1 MLSWLTIPLY
11 AVRMGMEAQNAAA
24 LGFFRLAGANIPSSE
39 SNGAKIPSSESNI
52 EGGAIRTTAPVLA
65 STAARSGAKKRRAS
79 AHSTPKKRRQSLKG
93 RHRR

>member
-24 LGFFRLAGANIPSSE
+24 LGFLRLAGANIPSSE
-39 SNGAKIPSSESNI
+39 SNGANIPSSESSM
-52 EGGAIRTTAPVLA
+52 EDGAITTTAPVLA
-65 STAARSGAKKRRAS
+65 SKAARGGAKRRRAS
-79 AHSTPKKRRQSLKG
+79 AHSTPKKRRRSPKG

>member
-1 MLSWLTIPLY
+1 MLSWLTIPIY

-24 LGFFRLAGANIPSSE
+24 LGFFRLAGAS
-39 SNGAKIPSSESNI
+39 IPSSESNI
-52 EGGAIRTTAPVLA
+52 EGGAITTTAPVLA
-65 STAARSGAKKRRAS
+65 SARSGDKKRRAS

>member
-39 SNGAKIPSSESNI
+39 SNGANIPSSESNI
-52 EGGAIRTTAPVLA
+52 EGGAITTTAPVLA
-65 STAARSGAKKRRAS
+65 SARSGAKKRRAS

>member
-39 SNGAKIPSSESNI
+39 SSI
-52 EGGAIRTTAPVLA
+52 EGGAITTTAPVLA
-65 STAARSGAKKRRAS
+65 STAARRGAKKRRAS
-79 AHSTPKKRRQSLKG
+79 AHSAPKKRRQSLKG

>member
-39 SNGAKIPSSESNI
+39 SNSSSNI
-52 EGGAIRTTAPVLA
+52 EGGAITTTAPVLA
-65 STAARSGAKKRRAS
+65 SARSGDKKRRAS
-79 AHSTPKKRRQSLKG
+79 GHSTPKKRRQSLKG

>member
-24 LGFFRLAGANIPSSE
+24 LGFFRMAGANIPSSE
-39 SNGAKIPSSESNI
+39 SNI
-52 EGGAIRTTAPVLA
+52 EGAAISAPVLA
-65 STAARSGAKKRRAS
+65 LTAARSGAKKRRAS

>member
-39 SNGAKIPSSESNI
+39 SNGANIPSSESNI
-52 EGGAIRTTAPVLA
+52 EGAAISAPVLA
-65 STAARSGAKKRRAS
+65 LTAARSGAKKRRAS
-79 AHSTPKKRRQSLKG
+79 AHSTPKKRLQLLKG